1 MHDSMPHTQNSPRP
15 HGQRAADEL
24 VPAVARELGS
34 ALASLRA
41 ALEGIAR
48 EFEDGDPRLE
58 RVRLAVV
65 QTIPIAR
72 QVEALADCTD
82 SKPLQEMECSLLEIA
97 QSVRNALMA
106 CGAPQLLL
114 AIEDAEA
121 RFRVDGPLLVRAL
134 ALLGEELS
142 LLGDG
147 SVLLRVRLRCG
158 APSFSLL
165 WPAKHEE
172 DEQISLQRKLL
183 RHEARRLGAHFEES
197 VEEDGCARVELCFP
211 AVLDEEGEA

>member
-1 MHDSMPHTQNSPRP
+1 MHDSMPRTQHNPRSPRE
-15 HGQRAADEL
+15 RATDEL

-48 EFEDGDPRLE
+48 EFDEGDPRLE

-82 SKPLQEMECSLLEIA
+82 SSPLQVMACSLQEIA
-97 QSVRNALMA
+97 SAVRNALR
-106 CGAPQLLL
+106 CSGSPLPVL
-114 AIEDAEA
+114 ALEHALA
-121 RFRVDGPLLVRAL
+121 RFRVDGPLLVRAI
-134 ALLGEELS
+134 ALLGEELGQ
-142 LLGDG
+142 LGDG
-147 SVLLRVRLRCG
+147 LVLLRARLYRG

-165 WPAKHEE
+165 WPAHAR
-172 DEQISLQRKLL
+172 DGEQLALQRRLL
-183 RHEARRLGAHFEES
+183 RPEARPLGA
-197 VEEDGCARVELCFP
+197 RIQ
-211 AVLDEEGEA
+211 